1 MIFIPVKYIRP
12 GKNVQ
17 EAEQGQGF
25 AWVHAGLFFVW
36 KEYSLSPFRLISFKL
51 ADMIYFPLT

>member
-25 AWVHAGLFFVW
+25 AWVHAGLFFV
-36 KEYSLSPFRLISFKL
+36 
-51 ADMIYFPLT
+51 